1 MDIWTKLGKHSFI
14 ETNQLWLRPFRFTDS
29 HSFFEIARVRD
40 NLSFNSPSIKT
51 KEESDFLMVHTFMK
65 SPLGNW
71 AIEEK
76 TSQTL
81 IGAIRFEKID
91 FYNKE
96 IEISYF
102 IHKKFCSQGYATK
115 ALKSIVALAI
125 NKLQFKRL
133 VIITHLENTASQ
145 KVAQKAGFKKI
156 KQYRG
161 IDRYTHKTREYFLFT
176 LRKNGYYYE

>member
-1 MDIWTKLGKHSFI
+1 MDIWTNLGRYSYI
-14 ETNQLWLRPFRFTDS
+14 DTSQLLLRPFRFSDS
-29 HSFFEIARVRD
+29 QAFFAIARVSG
-40 NLSFNSPSIKT
+40 NLSFDSPSIKT
-51 KEESDFLMVHTFMK
+51 KEESDYLMVHSFMK
-65 SPLGNW
+65 APLGNW

-76 TSQTL
+76 KSQTL

-96 IEISYF
+96 VEISYF
-102 IHKKFCSQGYATK
+102 IHKDFWSQGYATN

-125 NKLQFKRL
+125 NDLRFKRL

-145 KVAQKAGFKKI
+145 KVAQKAGFKKV

-161 IDRYTHKTREYFLFT
+161 SDRYTHQTREYLLFA
-176 LRKNGYYYE
+176 LRKSGYYYE

>member
-1 MDIWTKLGKHSFI
+1 MDIWTKLGEYSCI
-14 ETNQLWLRPFRFTDS
+14 ETDQLCLRPFRFSDS
-29 HSFFEIARVRD
+29 QSFFEIASVKN
-40 NLSFNSPSIKT
+40 NLSFDSPSIKT
-51 KEESDFLMVHTFMK
+51 KKESDYLLVHSFLK
-65 SPLGNW
+65 SPLGSW

-91 FYNKE
+91 FYNKKL
-96 IEISYF
+96 EISYF
-102 IHKKFCSQGYATK
+102 IHKTFRSQGYATS
-115 ALKSIVALAI
+115 ALKSIVAISI
-125 NKLQFKRL
+125 NKLHFKHL

-145 KVAQKAGFKKI
+145 KVAQKAGFKKN

-161 IDRYTHKTREYFLFT
+161 SDRYTHKTREYLLFT